1 MSSVLT
7 DFSNGLADAAR
18 PPARALCASM
28 PASACRPAA
37 SPGPQ
42 TWSSRPITWSRA
54 TRASALACLTAAKP
68 APCWSAAIPPPT
80 WPCSALG
87 ANLAPPTW
95 LEDSDLR
102 VGQLTLA
109 LGRPG
114 RTVQATLGVISAL
127 GDGWRTGAGGLID
140 RYVQT
145 DVVMYPGF
153 SGGPLVDVT
162 GRVAGLN
169 SSALAAESASA
180 CPPPPCAA
188 SSRRCWPTARCGAA
202 TWGSAPSAFACPTPW
217 LNRRARKPA
226 CWSTR
231 WSRAARPRPAGL
243 FLGDTILAVAG
254 EPVRHHDDLL
264 AKLSGDRVGAAVPFR
279 ILRGGQV
286 VEISVVIGEGV
297 GVGRRGK

>member
-1 MSSVLT
+1 MSNVLA
-7 DFSNGLADAAR
+7 DFSNGLADAAQTAGQSIVR
-18 PPARALCASM
+18 VDARERM
-28 PASACRPAA
+28 PASGIA
-37 SPGPQ
+37 
-42 TWSSRPITWSRA
+42 WSTDLVVTAHHVVESDEGIGIGLPDGSE
-54 TRASALACLTAAKP
+54 ASAVLVGRDPTTDLALLRVSGASLT
-68 APCWSAAIPPPT
+68 
-80 WPCSALG
+80 
-87 ANLAPPTW
+87 PPTW

-102 VGQLTLA
+102 VGQLALA

-153 SGGPLVDVT
+153 SGGPLVDVA

-169 SSALAAESASA
+169 SSALARGVSVSL
-180 CPPPPCAA
+180 
-188 SSRRCWPTARCGAA
+188 PTATVRRVAEALLAHGKVRRGYLGVS
-202 TWGSAPSAFACPTPW
+202 TQRIRLSSAVAEQAGQETG
-217 LNRRARKPA
+217 LLVNQVVEGGPA
-226 CWSTR
+226 E
-231 WSRAARPRPAGL
+231 AAGL

-286 VEISVVIGEGV
+286 VDVNVVIGE
-297 GVGRRGK
+297 RA